1 MKKMLR
7 WWLTAA
13 AIFSA
18 AALVGGPWLAT
29 QPHLL
34 VPVLE
39 NVAKIIQPAFEKKLL
54 LALIFFGKNTS
65 VTAMALFSEQAFNLT
80 ERVARAV
87 LARLRVPQKFVRALD
102 WKPWWANRI
111 VPLAV
116 LIINGAVLAGVCGA
130 LHKEGMSGKLLAAG
144 LLPHGV
150 PELSALFLACGAGI
164 AGAAPGEKFALF
176 RRVVVTLLAVAAVLE
191 TWVTPE
197 VMRFVEF

>member
-1 MKKMLR
+1 MRKMFR

-18 AALVGGPWLAT
+18 AALVGGPWLAIR
-29 QPHLL
+29 PHLL
-34 VPVLE
+34 VP
-39 NVAKIIQPAFEKKLL
+39 
-54 LALIFFGKNTS
+54 
-65 VTAMALFSEQAFNLT
+65 
-80 ERVARAV
+80 
-87 LARLRVPQKFVRALD
+87 
-102 WKPWWANRI
+102 
-111 VPLAV
+111 
-116 LIINGAVLAGVCGA
+116 INGAVLAGVCGA
-130 LHKEGMSGKLLAAG
+130 LHKEGMSGKLLATG